1 MQVNVERNASILDKK
16 TWLST
21 SWDELEDSKRLI
33 I

>member
-16 TWLST
+16 TWLSN
-21 SWDELEDSKRLI
+21 SGDELEDSKRLI